1 MAHQN
6 RRNIKSRRRRTQAR
20 RHRRCV
26 LQAAIVA
33 GMTMT
38 IALTAAAS
46 STTYRPI
53 LAAEA
58 DVETT
63 TPATSEICLILDEP
77 EPPTEAVTAECG
89 AKAAKAEEIP
99 AGTEKAAK
107 WGAQDAEMLLRLAM
121 AEAEGESTE
130 GKALVMRVVLNRV
143 ASQNFPD
150 SIESVIF
157 EKSGGSYQ
165 FSSVIPGGRY
175 WKAKP
180 DEDCHKALT
189 MVENG
194 WDESQGATFFEATY
208 NTSTW
213 HKKHLKRLFEYGG
226 HIFYSERG

>member
-6 RRNIKSRRRRTQAR
+6 RRNIKNRRRRAQAR
-20 RHRRCV
+20 RRHRCA

-38 IALTAAAS
+38 IALTTAAS

-58 DVETT
+58 AEETT
-63 TPATSEICLILDEP
+63 TPAASEIYLILDEP

-89 AKAAKAEEIP
+89 GGTTEVEEIP
-99 AGTEKAAK
+99 AGEDKTAK
-107 WGAQDAEMLLRLAM
+107 WGAQDAEMLMRLAM

-143 ASQNFPD
+143 ASPNFPAN
-150 SIESVIF
+150 IESVIF

-180 DEDCHKALT
+180 DDDCHKALE

-226 HIFYSERG
+226 HIFYSERA